1 MRGGAMKYAP
11 PAPASAESGY
21 GESWDDTIRRRA
33 AGDYCS
39 VCNSLPGLKRTAL
52 PGGME
57 TSAPVRGLRPIPVL
71 RGFTLKT
78 PKPRNSMRSP
88 DSSAFFMDSKT
99 VSTAISALV
108 LVMPVRFTTS
118 LMMSSLIKTASWSRR
133 GTLFIPASVN
143 HMIRL
148 NLFPCQARGTDAR
161 ARRSRARNSG
171 GPDRH
176 RGRFRRRRDLRAQRP
191 AGSVAGDGHPDRGG
205 AAVLRGHAGAG
216 HRGPAAGTA
225 PGHVR
230 ATGASP
236 NGSSPLPRSPALN
249 RRVASGAG
257 ARLPGRGSLAYR
269 AARQVP
275 GLLVRTGVRL
285 GPGAAAAGWIRR
297 EGGPAG
303 GPGGRTR

>member
-11 PAPASAESGY
+11 PVPASAESGY
-21 GESWDDTIRRRA
+21 GESWDDTMPRRA

-118 LMMSSLIKTASWSRR
+118 LMMSSLIKTASRSGR
-133 GTLFIPASVN
+133 GTTLPYRISHPHDKIEFSSMSSERYADQHAPVTGEEFRRACGRFATGVTIASVV
-143 HMIRL
+143 
-148 NLFPCQARGTDAR
+148 DA
-161 ARRSRARNSG
+161 
-171 GPDRH
+171 
-176 RGRFRRRRDLRAQRP
+176 Q
-191 AGSVAGDGHPDRGG
+191 GSPHGLTV
-205 AAVLRGHAGAG
+205 
-216 HRGPAAGTA
+216 
-225 PGHVR
+225 
-230 ATGASP
+230 
-236 NGSSPLPRSPALN
+236 SSLTS
-249 RRVASGAG
+249 VS
-257 ARLPGRGSLAYR
+257 
-269 AARQVP
+269 
-275 GLLVRTGVRL
+275 
-285 GPGAAAAGWIRR
+285 
-297 EGGPAG
+297 
-303 GPGGRTR
+303 